1 LQHYLRAIRRKR
13 YDAVIYAETLPGTST
28 SRQRLIDT
36 GTPVVLIGGTA
47 HPQADRVYIDDYA
60 AARDVMAYLTGKGH
74 QTIAHITGAPDMA
87 SSDGRRRG
95 YRDGLTAVGIALS
108 PDLEIPG
115 TFLRE
120 GGYTAMQRLL
130 TQPRRLSDAGVRVP
144 DDIAIVGFDDI
155 TFAADT
161 RPALTTVYHGQ
172 REIGHEAVRLALA
185 RTRPLTRGEFPEEK
199 QTVIVPHRL
208 VVRDSA

>member
-1 LQHYLRAIRRKR
+1 MRAC
-13 YDAVIYAETLPGTST
+13 L
-28 SRQRLIDT
+28 
-36 GTPVVLIGGTA
+36 
-47 HPQADRVYIDDYA
+47 
-60 AARDVMAYLTGKGH
+60 
-74 QTIAHITGAPDMA
+74 
-87 SSDGRRRG
+87 
-95 YRDGLTAVGIALS
+95 
-108 PDLEIPG
+108 
-115 TFLRE
+115 
-120 GGYTAMQRLL
+120 
-130 TQPRRLSDAGVRVP
+130 DAGVRVP

-185 RTRPLTRGEFPEEK
+185 RMRGEFPEEK